1 MSAPQDIQSIL
12 AALAQQVPIAAPA
25 STAAAPSA
33 PASTVAAAPQQKP
46 AYSAA
51 PSFSGMPGFGPP
63 PSAPAGPAAT
73 INSASLSDA
82 IAQAKAFAA
91 QKGVSQDFRSAPPPP
106 PPPPMDQRPDSA
118 HPYSNRSRS
127 RSPVAR
133 REPYRENYNNP
144 YRDERREERS
154 YNRNYSGQDL
164 GRPRSGPARRSPNR
178 GGPATDDGS
187 TFEIFEV
194 NANLVGLVIGRSGEN
209 LRRIENESGCRV
221 QFLGTSDSGQREC
234 KITGPKPRREE
245 VKAAIEQTI
254 ADSGALGIPRIKP
267 RTVAGPGAPAPV
279 GAREGE
285 DHMQIM
291 VPDRT
296 VGLIIGRKGETISDL
311 QERSGCHINIVDE
324 TKSVDGLRPVN
335 LIGTPEQTQRAK
347 DMIMQ
352 IVDSDSRDANGGA
365 PGAPAGPGMGAPSG
379 PGPMSKKPY
388 GRDNFGG
395 PRESA
400 GPYGGHRGNSS
411 GDTYGIP
418 VPTGPDVITDEMYVP
433 SEAVGMIIGKKG
445 ETIREIQANSG
456 CKINITQG
464 APNGDDSQR
473 SIGLIGTPDA
483 IRQAKGAISDRI
495 DAMRQRQ
502 ATSGPYMGGSRR
514 DDNDYEARGRGPRD
528 SGYAPRGAGPSSG
541 HAGAYGGASRGQA
554 EQSAGGARPAAG
566 DADPYAQ
573 YGGYNNYV
581 ALWYQ
586 QWMSQAASGQT
597 QGQAPPP
604 GQPSIPNPPQ

>member
-12 AALAQQVPIAAPA
+12 AALAAQQVPIAG
-25 STAAAPSA
+25 SA
-33 PASTVAAAPQQKP
+33 PPHTSAIATPLPGISQQP
-46 AYSAA
+46 PHSAA
-51 PSFSGMPGFGPP
+51 PLYTAIPGYGLPT
-63 PSAPAGPAAT
+63 SAPNVHSPGGYDRGAT
-73 INSASLSDA
+73 QSADSSKVSIA
-82 IAQAKAFAA
+82 EATAQAKAFAA
-91 QKGVSQDFRSAPPPP
+91 QKGLSFDRDSSNGYRSAPIESRGEP
-106 PPPPMDQRPDSA
+106 RPS
-118 HPYSNRSRS
+118 YGGRSRS
-127 RSPVAR
+127 RSPAAR
-133 REPYRENYNNP
+133 RETYRENYNP

-154 YNRNYSGQDL
+154 YGRDNTYGQDSR
-164 GRPRSGPARRSPNR
+164 GRTDAHRSPIIR
-178 GGPATDDGS
+178 GPPGADDGS

-221 QFLGTSDSGQREC
+221 QFLGTSESGQREC

-245 VKAAIEQTI
+245 VKAAIDATI
-254 ADSGALGIPRIKP
+254 VDSGALGMPRPKP
-267 RTVAGPGAPAPV
+267 RGTGPVSQGPPGAP
-279 GAREGE
+279 REGE

-335 LIGTPEQTQRAK
+335 LIGTPEETQRAK

-352 IVDSDSRDANGGA
+352 IVDSDSRDSAASGGGPTGGHGGPMKPFNRDPYA
-365 PGAPAGPGMGAPSG
+365 GPRDPAG
-379 PGPMSKKPY
+379 Y
-388 GRDNFGG
+388 GG
-395 PRESA
+395 PRNNA
-400 GPYGGHRGNSS
+400 NN

-418 VPTGPDVITDEMYVP
+418 VPTGPDVITDEMQVP

-445 ETIREIQANSG
+445 ETIREIQATSG
-456 CKINITQG
+456 CKINVTQG

-502 ATSGPYMGGSRR
+502 ATSGPYGGPRR
-514 DDNDYEARGRGPRD
+514 DDRNDYDNRGRAPRD
-528 SGYAPRGAGPSSG
+528 NGGYGTRHTGAPQSNPSHGAPRPSDNGP
-541 HAGAYGGASRGQA
+541 
-554 EQSAGGARPAAG
+554 PAAG
-566 DADPYAQ
+566 DPDPYAQ
-573 YGGYNNYV
+573 YGGYQNYLT
-581 ALWYQ
+581 LWYQ
-586 QWMSQAASGQT
+586 QWMTQAS
-597 QGQAPPP
+597 QGQAPAA
-604 GQPSIPNPPQ
+604 GQPPVSNPP